1 MWGCVGAHMRH
12 DNYSVYNAERAQLQ
26 VINDVLAGQRRA
38 AAHQSY
44 NIINIVSTSDT
55 TPHLLSLTTLG
66 SIFFKFP
73 KKAFDTD

>member
-1 MWGCVGAHMRH
+1 MRH

-44 NIINIVSTSDT
+44 NIINIVSTSDRASQSSRAVGWFWSM
-55 TPHLLSLTTLG
+55 LFS
-66 SIFFKFP
+66 
-73 KKAFDTD
+73 